1 MSQRPLTGGNDDGGD
16 EQKQPNSSQL
26 QTTNKKSR
34 NPEVNKNRQRSTSS
48 GQRSTSSNL
57 LRGTTNIFYKTRLC
71 QKFAN
76 GKCTNGDKCTF
87 AHGPKDLR
95 EPPPNWQELVKDN
108 RGGNWNDDEKI
119 IQRMRIC
126 RNFYNGENCPYGEK
140 CTFLHQSPDKFKVQP
155 VIDNGK
161 TGESSV
167 IKVETVVDQGQ
178 SQTMAGQD
186 SVKTG
191 GLAELQPSDGANSS
205 VAANAVPGPITTEP
219 LASGSATAVPAAPP
233 RIGRGFLKLANKKLV
248 GIYADWISD
257 GEDDL
262 N

>member
-1 MSQRPLTGGNDDGGD
+1 MIQRPLTSGNNGRGD
-16 EQKQPNSSQL
+16 EQNQPNSQF

-34 NPEVNKNRQRSTSS
+34 NPEVNKNRQKSTSF

-57 LRGTTNIFYKTRLC
+57 LVNRGTTNIFYKTRLC

-87 AHGPKDLR
+87 AQGPKDLR
-95 EPPPNWQELVKDN
+95 EPPLNWQELVKDN
-108 RGGNWNDDEKI
+108 RGGSWNDDEKI

-126 RNFYNGENCPYGEK
+126 RKFYNGEKCPYGEK

-155 VIDNGK
+155 VIDSGK

-167 IKVETVVDQGQ
+167 VKVATVVDQSQ

-191 GLAELQPSDGANSS
+191 GLAELQTSAGANSS

-257 GEDDL
+257 AEDD
-262 N
+262 